1 MRFILA
7 TAAKVR
13 KSPNLSG
20 KPTMRPYWLALPLA
34 IAIAAPAAAQ
44 SDPALD
50 GRIQKIEKELRAVQ
64 RKVFPGGAGMTVE
77 PEINPTGVAAPSLE
91 GAPATSA
98 IADLTARVDAIEA
111 QLRTL
116 TGQAEQNAHR
126 LNQIEQAI
134 SDLKAGMASAPPAPG
149 PAAASSLP
157 AAAPSGGPRTAASE
171 SEAVPPATGD
181 PGEDAYTA
189 GFRQW
194 NQGQFAEAQK
204 TLEAMVKQ
212 YPKHAR
218 ASYAQN
224 LLGRAYLD
232 GGKPA
237 TAAKIFLA
245 NYQNNPKGDRAADSL
260 YFLGIS
266 LTKLGKKPE
275 ACGVYDE
282 LQDVYG
288 AGMRS
293 WVKERVPAAR
303 KAAGCS

>member
-1 MRFILA
+1 
-7 TAAKVR
+7 
-13 KSPNLSG
+13 
-20 KPTMRPYWLALPLA
+20 MRPHWLTLVLLFTA
-34 IAIAAPAAAQ
+34 AAPAAAQ

-50 GRIQKIEKELRAVQ
+50 GRLQKIEKELRAVQ

-77 PEINPTGVAAPSLE
+77 PEINPAGAAPLPPD
-91 GAPATSA
+91 GAPATNA
-98 IADLTARVDAIEA
+98 VADLTARVDALEA
-111 QLRTL
+111 QLRGL

-126 LNQIEQAI
+126 LSQLEQMIA
-134 SDLKAGMASAPPAPG
+134 DMKAGMA
-149 PAAASSLP
+149 AASLP
-157 AAAPSGGPRTAASE
+157 ASPAIAAPSAPASSGPREAPVSDAQTDSAS
-171 SEAVPPATGD
+171 SGD
-181 PGEDAYTA
+181 PGEEAYSA

-194 NQGQFAEAQK
+194 NQGQFAEAQA
-204 TLEAMVKQ
+204 TLEAMLKQ

-218 ASYAQN
+218 ASFAQN

-245 NYQNNPKGDRAADSL
+245 NYQNNPKGERAPDSL
-260 YFLGIS
+260 YFLGVA

-288 AGMRS
+288 ASMRA